1 MKEYIKTV
9 CCGAI
14 VGACLMQLTNM
25 ATESLINKQFAV
37 GGEMLLPVLL
47 LLVGYIGWKSAESYF
62 NGSRYKEIYNKGYKD
77 GTKVYSYKIVL
88 PIEELLESK
97 NNENKF

>member
-25 ATESLINKQFAV
+25 AVESLIDKHFAV
-37 GGEMLLPVLL
+37 GGEILLPLL
-47 LLVGYIGWKSAESYF
+47 LILVGYIGWKFAESYF
-62 NGSRYKEIYNKGYKD
+62 KEIRYKEIYNKGYKD
-77 GTKVYSYKIVL
+77 GAKVYSYKIVL
-88 PIEELLESK
+88 PIEEELLEAKDSK
-97 NNENKF
+97 AN

>member
-1 MKEYIKTV
+1 MKEHIKTV

-25 ATESLINKQFAV
+25 AVESLINKQFAV
-37 GGEMLLPVLL
+37 GGEILLPVLL
-47 LLVGYIGWKSAESYF
+47 LFVGYIGWKLEKTYF
-62 NGSRYKEIYNKGYKD
+62 YEKHYREIYKKGYND

-88 PIEELLESK
+88 PIEEELLEAK
-97 NNENKF
+97 DNKTT